1 MAVEKVKKRSPDASK
16 TGETYEGDICKKRKP
31 YEKMF

>member
-16 TGETYEGDICKKRKP
+16 IGETYEGDICKKRKP